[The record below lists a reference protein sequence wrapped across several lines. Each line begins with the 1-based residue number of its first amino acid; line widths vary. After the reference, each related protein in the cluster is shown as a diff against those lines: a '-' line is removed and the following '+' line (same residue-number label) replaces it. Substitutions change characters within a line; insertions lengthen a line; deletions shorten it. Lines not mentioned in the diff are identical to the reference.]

1 MAHSGKRTNRRTSQ
15 AQLTTQFTTI
25 VGMSLTLFLMAL
37 IGLGWLFG
45 HHATVQLRQQVH
57 VQVYLQRDL
66 DASAVETA
74 RLAVASDPAVVA
86 ASYLDPEE
94 AAAELEEELGE
105 SFVAFLGYV
114 PLPPVID
121 VRILPAQAHAEALAE
136 AATRFDAL
144 PGVADVVWQ
153 GDLLSNIEATINRL
167 TPPLLVVAFVCLM
180 VAMAL
185 LNNTIRLTIF
195 ARRFLIRSMQLIGA
209 RPRLVRRPFLI
220 QGLML
225 GLASGVFSFAGVV
238 GLLAMLKPH
247 VGALD
252 LTFLAVAGGSLV
264 GAGALL
270 GTVFS
275 GVAVNRYLRSDLSQL
290 H

>member
-1 MAHSGKRTNRRTSQ
+1 MAHSGKRSNRRTSQ

-66 DASAVETA
+66 GANAVETA
-74 RLAVASDPAVVA
+74 RLAVASDPSVAA

-252 LTFLAVAGGSLV
+252 PTFLAIAGGSLV

-275 GVAVNRYLRSDLSQL
+275 GVAVNRYLRADLSQL

>member
-1 MAHSGKRTNRRTSQ
+1 MAHSGKRNNRRTSQ

-45 HHATVQLRQQVH
+45 HYATVQLRQQVH

-66 DASAVETA
+66 GGNAVETA
-74 RLAVASDPAVVA
+74 RLAVASDPAVAA

-167 TPPLLVVAFVCLM
+167 TPPLLVVAFLCLM

-252 LTFLAVAGGSLV
+252 PTFLAIAGGALV

-275 GVAVNRYLRSDLSQL
+275 GVAVNRYLRADLSQL

>member
-74 RLAVASDPAVVA
+74 RLAVASDPAVAA

-136 AATRFDAL
+136 AVTRFDAL

-252 LTFLAVAGGSLV
+252 PIFLAVAGGSLV

-275 GVAVNRYLRSDLSQL
+275 GVAVNRYLRADLSQL

>member
-74 RLAVASDPAVVA
+74 RLAVASDPAVAA

-167 TPPLLVVAFVCLM
+167 TPPLLVVAVVCLM

-252 LTFLAVAGGSLV
+252 PTFLAIAGGSLV

-275 GVAVNRYLRSDLSQL
+275 GVAVNRYLRADLSQL

>member
-74 RLAVASDPAVVA
+74 RLAVASDPSVAA

-252 LTFLAVAGGSLV
+252 PTFLAIAGGSLV

-275 GVAVNRYLRSDLSQL
+275 GVAVNRYLRADLSQL

>member
-153 GDLLSNIEATINRL
+153 GDLLSNIEATPN
-167 TPPLLVVAFVCLM
+167 
-180 VAMAL
+180 
-185 LNNTIRLTIF
+185 
-195 ARRFLIRSMQLIGA
+195 S
-209 RPRLVRRPFLI
+209 
-220 QGLML
+220 
-225 GLASGVFSFAGVV
+225 
-238 GLLAMLKPH
+238 K
-247 VGALD
+247 
-252 LTFLAVAGGSLV
+252 
-264 GAGALL
+264 
-270 GTVFS
+270 
-275 GVAVNRYLRSDLSQL
+275 
-290 H
+290 

>member
-45 HHATVQLRQQVH
+45 HYATLQLRQQVH

-66 DASAVETA
+66 GANAVETA
-74 RLAVASDPAVVA
+74 RLAVASDPAVAA

-225 GLASGVFSFAGVV
+225 GLASGVFSVAGVV

-252 LTFLAVAGGSLV
+252 PTFLAVAGGSLV

-275 GVAVNRYLRSDLSQL
+275 GVAVNRYLRADLSQL

>member
-66 DASAVETA
+66 GANAVETA
-74 RLAVASDPAVVA
+74 RLAVASDPAVAA

-252 LTFLAVAGGSLV
+252 PTFLAVAGGSLV

-275 GVAVNRYLRSDLSQL
+275 GVAVNRYLRADLSQL

>member
-74 RLAVASDPAVVA
+74 RLAVASDPAVAA

-252 LTFLAVAGGSLV
+252 PTFLAVAGGSLV

>member
-66 DASAVETA
+66 GANAVETA
-74 RLAVASDPAVVA
+74 RLAVASDPAVAA

-252 LTFLAVAGGSLV
+252 PTFLALAGGALV

-275 GVAVNRYLRSDLSQL
+275 GVAVNRYLRADLSQL

>member
-66 DASAVETA
+66 GTNAVETA
-74 RLAVASDPAVVA
+74 RLAVASDPAVAA

-167 TPPLLVVAFVCLM
+167 TPPLLMVAFVCLM

-220 QGLML
+220 QGLVL

-247 VGALD
+247 VGPLD
-252 LTFLAVAGGSLV
+252 PAFLAVAGGSLV

-275 GVAVNRYLRSDLSQL
+275 GVAVNRYLRADLSQL

>member
-66 DASAVETA
+66 GANAVETA
-74 RLAVASDPAVVA
+74 RLAVASDPAVAA

-167 TPPLLVVAFVCLM
+167 TPPLIVVAFVCLM

-247 VGALD
+247 IGALD
-252 LTFLAVAGGSLV
+252 PTFLAIAGGSLV

-275 GVAVNRYLRSDLSQL
+275 GVAVNRYLRADLSQL

>member
-74 RLAVASDPAVVA
+74 RLAVASDPAVAA

-121 VRILPAQAHAEALAE
+121 VRILPAQAHAGALAE

-252 LTFLAVAGGSLV
+252 PTFLAVAGGSLV

>member
-1 MAHSGKRTNRRTSQ
+1 MAHSGKRSNRRTSQ

-74 RLAVASDPAVVA
+74 RLAVASDPAVAA

-252 LTFLAVAGGSLV
+252 PTFLAIAGGSLV

>member
-66 DASAVETA
+66 GANAVETA
-74 RLAVASDPAVVA
+74 RLAVASDPAVAA

-252 LTFLAVAGGSLV
+252 PTFLAVAGGALV

-275 GVAVNRYLRSDLSQL
+275 GVAVNRYLRADLSQL

>member
-1 MAHSGKRTNRRTSQ
+1 MAHSGKRSNRRTSQ

-66 DASAVETA
+66 GANAVETA
-74 RLAVASDPAVVA
+74 RLAVASDPAVAA

-252 LTFLAVAGGSLV
+252 PTFLAIAGGSLV

-275 GVAVNRYLRSDLSQL
+275 GVAVNRYLRADLSQL

>member
-74 RLAVASDPAVVA
+74 RLAVASDPAVAA

-136 AATRFDAL
+136 AVTRFDAL

-252 LTFLAVAGGSLV
+252 PTFLAIAGGSLV

-275 GVAVNRYLRSDLSQL
+275 GVAVNRYLRADLSQL

>member
-37 IGLGWLFG
+37 IGLGWLFSR
-45 HHATVQLRQQVH
+45 HATIQLRQQVH

-66 DASAVETA
+66 GAKAVETT
-74 RLAVASDPAVVA
+74 RLAVASDPSVA
-86 ASYLDPEE
+86 AAKYLDPEE

-105 SFVAFLGYV
+105 SFVSFLGYV

-121 VRILPAQAHAEALAE
+121 VRILPAHAHAEALAE
-136 AATRFDAL
+136 TAARFDAL

-167 TPPLLVVAFVCLM
+167 TPPLLVVAFVCLLI
-180 VAMAL
+180 AMAL

-195 ARRFLIRSMQLIGA
+195 SRRFLIRSMQLIGA
-209 RPRLVRRPFLI
+209 KPRLVRRPFLI

-238 GLLAMLKPH
+238 GLLAMLKPYF
-247 VGALD
+247 GALEPA
-252 LTFLAVAGGSLV
+252 FLAVAGASLV

-275 GVAVNRYLRSDLSQL
+275 GVAVNRYIRADLSQL

>member
-57 VQVYLQRDL
+57 MQVYLQRDL
-66 DASAVETA
+66 GANAVETA
-74 RLAVASDPAVVA
+74 RLAVASDPAVAA

-180 VAMAL
+180 VAMVL

-252 LTFLAVAGGSLV
+252 PTFLALAGGSLV

-275 GVAVNRYLRSDLSQL
+275 GVAVNRYLRADLSQL

>member
-66 DASAVETA
+66 GANAVETA
-74 RLAVASDPAVVA
+74 RLAVASDPAVAA

-252 LTFLAVAGGSLV
+252 PTFLAIAGGSLV

-275 GVAVNRYLRSDLSQL
+275 GVAVNRYLRADLSQL

>member
-66 DASAVETA
+66 GANAVETA
-74 RLAVASDPAVVA
+74 RLAVASDPAVAA

-225 GLASGVFSFAGVV
+225 GLASGVFSFAGIV

-252 LTFLAVAGGSLV
+252 PTFLAVAGGSLV

-275 GVAVNRYLRSDLSQL
+275 GVAVNRYLRADLSQL

>member
-66 DASAVETA
+66 DAGAVETA
-74 RLAVASDPAVVA
+74 RLAVASDLAVAA

-252 LTFLAVAGGSLV
+252 PTFLAVAGGSLV

-275 GVAVNRYLRSDLSQL
+275 GVAVNRYLRADLSQL

>member
-66 DASAVETA
+66 GANAVETA
-74 RLAVASDPAVVA
+74 RLAVASDPAVAA

-252 LTFLAVAGGSLV
+252 PTFLALAGGSLV

-275 GVAVNRYLRSDLSQL
+275 GVAVNRYLRADLSQL

>member
-74 RLAVASDPAVVA
+74 RLAVASDPAVAA

-167 TPPLLVVAFVCLM
+167 TPPLIVVAFVCLM

-252 LTFLAVAGGSLV
+252 PTFLAIAGGSLV

>member
-1 MAHSGKRTNRRTSQ
+1 
-15 AQLTTQFTTI
+15 
-25 VGMSLTLFLMAL
+25 MSLTLFLMAL

-66 DASAVETA
+66 GANAVETA
-74 RLAVASDPAVVA
+74 RLAVASDPAVAA

-252 LTFLAVAGGSLV
+252 PTFLAIAGGSLV

-275 GVAVNRYLRSDLSQL
+275 GVAVNRYLRADLSQL

>member
-74 RLAVASDPAVVA
+74 RLAVASDPAVAA
-86 ASYLDPEE
+86 ASYLNPEE
-94 AAAELEEELGE
+94 AAADLEEELGE

-136 AATRFDAL
+136 AVTRFDAL

-252 LTFLAVAGGSLV
+252 PTFLAIAGGALV

-275 GVAVNRYLRSDLSQL
+275 GVAVNRYLRADLSQL

>member
-1 MAHSGKRTNRRTSQ
+1 MAHSGKRTKRRTSQ

-66 DASAVETA
+66 GANAVETA
-74 RLAVASDPAVVA
+74 RLAVASDPAVAA

-247 VGALD
+247 VGPLD
-252 LTFLAVAGGSLV
+252 PTFLAIAGGSLV

-275 GVAVNRYLRSDLSQL
+275 GVAVNRYLRADLSQL

>member
-66 DASAVETA
+66 DASAVETS
-74 RLAVASDPAVVA
+74 RLAVASDPAVAA

-252 LTFLAVAGGSLV
+252 PTFLAIAGGALV

-270 GTVFS
+270 GTIFS
-275 GVAVNRYLRSDLSQL
+275 GVAVNRYLRADLSQL

>member
-1 MAHSGKRTNRRTSQ
+1 MAHSGKRSNRRTSQ

-66 DASAVETA
+66 GANAVETA
-74 RLAVASDPAVVA
+74 RLAVASDPAVAA
-86 ASYLDPEE
+86 ASYLNPEE

-121 VRILPAQAHAEALAE
+121 VRILPVQAHAEALAE

-252 LTFLAVAGGSLV
+252 PTFLAIAGGSLV

-275 GVAVNRYLRSDLSQL
+275 GVAVNRYLRADLSQL

>member
-74 RLAVASDPAVVA
+74 RLAVASDPSVAA

-252 LTFLAVAGGSLV
+252 PTFLAVAGGSLV

-275 GVAVNRYLRSDLSQL
+275 GVAVNRYLRADLSQL

>member
-74 RLAVASDPAVVA
+74 RLAVASDPAVAA

-252 LTFLAVAGGSLV
+252 PTFLAVAGGSLV

-275 GVAVNRYLRSDLSQL
+275 GVAVNRYLRADLSQL

>member
-74 RLAVASDPAVVA
+74 RLAVASDPAVAA

-247 VGALD
+247 VGAFD
-252 LTFLAVAGGSLV
+252 PTFLAVAGGSLV

-275 GVAVNRYLRSDLSQL
+275 GVAVNRYLRADLSQL

>member
-66 DASAVETA
+66 DASAVETT
-74 RLAVASDPAVVA
+74 RLAVASDPAVAA

-252 LTFLAVAGGSLV
+252 PTFLAIAGGSLV

-275 GVAVNRYLRSDLSQL
+275 GVAVNRYLRADLSQL

>member
-66 DASAVETA
+66 GANAVETA
-74 RLAVASDPAVVA
+74 RLAVASDPAVAA

-225 GLASGVFSFAGVV
+225 GLASWGLFVCGVV

-252 LTFLAVAGGSLV
+252 PTFLAIAGGSLV

-275 GVAVNRYLRSDLSQL
+275 GVAVNRYLRADLSQL

>member
-1 MAHSGKRTNRRTSQ
+1 MAHSGKRSNRRTSQ

-66 DASAVETA
+66 DANAVETA
-74 RLAVASDPAVVA
+74 RLAVASDPAVAA

-136 AATRFDAL
+136 AVTRFDAL

-252 LTFLAVAGGSLV
+252 PTFLAIAGGSLV

-275 GVAVNRYLRSDLSQL
+275 GVAVNRYLRADLSQL

>member
-15 AQLTTQFTTI
+15 AQITTQFTTI

-45 HHATVQLRQQVH
+45 HYATLQLRQQVH

-66 DASAVETA
+66 GANAVETA
-74 RLAVASDPAVVA
+74 RLAVASDPAVAA

-121 VRILPAQAHAEALAE
+121 VRILPAQAHAKALAE

-252 LTFLAVAGGSLV
+252 PTFLAVAGGSLV

-275 GVAVNRYLRSDLSQL
+275 GVAVNRYLRADLSQL

>member
-66 DASAVETA
+66 GANAVETA
-74 RLAVASDPAVVA
+74 RLAVASDPAVAA

-167 TPPLLVVAFVCLM
+167 TPPLLVVAFLCLM

-252 LTFLAVAGGSLV
+252 PTFLAVAGGALV

-275 GVAVNRYLRSDLSQL
+275 GVAVNRYLRADLSQL

>member
-66 DASAVETA
+66 DAGAVETA
-74 RLAVASDPAVVA
+74 RLAVASDLAVAA

-121 VRILPAQAHAEALAE
+121 VRILPAQAHAKALAE

-252 LTFLAVAGGSLV
+252 PTFLAVAGGSLV

-275 GVAVNRYLRSDLSQL
+275 GVAVNRYLRADLSQL

>member
-74 RLAVASDPAVVA
+74 RLAVASDPAVAA

-136 AATRFDAL
+136 ATTRFDAL

-167 TPPLLVVAFVCLM
+167 TPPLLVVAFVCFM

-252 LTFLAVAGGSLV
+252 PTFLAVAGGSLV

-275 GVAVNRYLRSDLSQL
+275 GVAVNRYLRADLSQL